1 MCLAAWSSNE
11 SEAGV
16 DMVLV
21 ETSQLF
27 LSKFLLISI
36 RTTSL
41 TYEKQ
46 EAFYQKKVNVN
57 LTFIKR
63 PDS

>member
-1 MCLAAWSSNE
+1 MCLVAWSSNE

-16 DMVLV
+16 DIVLV

-36 RTTSL
+36 RTASL
-41 TYEKQ
+41 TQEKQ
-46 EAFYQKKVNVN
+46 EGFYQKKVNIN